1 MLSVRLLKS
10 ALLQPLTLGRV
21 NLSVRAVERRDDALI
36 LWITGLKKVKI
47 HR

>member
-1 MLSVRLLKS
+1 MISVRLLKS

-21 NLSVRAVERRDDALI
+21 NLSVRAVARRDDALI